1 MSRLSSQSRPRRGQA
16 ASSRISPRTSLL
28 PALVRRSTASR
39 PGRDAGSAPHASIS
53 ASTTGCQASA
63 SSEASPAASLTA
75 PDAGT
80 EDPSRRDR
88 TPRHL
93 SAGTRGGRTRWPAT
107 RGCEERDAA
116 ERRAPG
122 AGSDVPPLTLC
133 RPIPEPRRRA
143 PRGGQLAPPGGPGPG
158 WDWPQR
164 RRAASTLV
172 GIGRAFSDAIASA
185 GRSGGV
191 PDEPAIRV

>member
-1 MSRLSSQSRPRRGQA
+1 VSGASPRRRTEKSKRRRSALHWPSSALDDRLRLDRTQEVAGSSPASSIVGTTAQSGMSRLSSQSRPRRGQA

-116 ERRAPG
+116 ERRSPRRGIGCA
-122 AGSDVPPLTLC
+122 AADAVPP
-133 RPIPEPRRRA
+133 
-143 PRGGQLAPPGGPGPG
+143 
-158 WDWPQR
+158 D
-164 RRAASTLV
+164 S
-172 GIGRAFSDAIASA
+172 
-185 GRSGGV
+185 
-191 PDEPAIRV
+191 